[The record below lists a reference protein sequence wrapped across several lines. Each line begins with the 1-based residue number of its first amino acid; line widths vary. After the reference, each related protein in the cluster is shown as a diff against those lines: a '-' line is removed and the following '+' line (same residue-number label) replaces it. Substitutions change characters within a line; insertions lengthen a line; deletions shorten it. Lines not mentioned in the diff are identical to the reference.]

1 MNPYESP
8 PPPKSPETISLRGP
22 SRGFWL
28 AIAGVF
34 VALVVVLAIP
44 YVQWL
49 RHQSVKQEARENLRK
64 ISEAVKQHEK
74 REVAK

>member
-1 MNPYESP
+1 MNPYEAP
-8 PPPKSPETISLRGP
+8 PPPESPETISTRGP

-49 RHQSVKQEARENLRK
+49 RQQNLKREVRK
-64 ISEAVKQHEK
+64 NMRQLSEAIKEHEK
-74 REVAK
+74 REAAK

>member
-8 PPPKSPETISLRGP
+8 PPQESPEKSSRGP

-49 RHQSVKQEARENLRK
+49 RQQSLKNKVRENMRLLQEEMKKQIERK
-64 ISEAVKQHEK
+64 A
-74 REVAK
+74 AK